1 MRIANRTDGK
11 IVALK
16 DRLAE
21 LIVDLE
27 SLRRSPE
34 QHDEVLL
41 ERMAEV
47 TARLERL
54 VGECLPGHR
63 RRRVVRFHFSIGRR

>member
-1 MRIANRTDGK
+1 MRIAKRTDGK

-27 SLRRSPE
+27 SLRRSPD

-47 TARLERL
+47 TDRLERL
-54 VGECLPGHR
+54 VGECLPGDR
-63 RRRVVRFHFSIGRR
+63 RRRVVRLHFSIGRR